1 MPYVIFYYIMLRVFR
16 SNHHSSWKFHKF
28 HRKTTVL
35 ESLFFLEMMKLY
47 KDICSA
53 WIKVDLHSVNVSHV
67 NDAIHWQIY
76 IFFNLHLRRRKS
88 SFCDYR
94 KTFSNGHHDRH
105 YLDKATTFIN
115 FIIPLQILLKQTL
128 P

>member
-28 HRKTTVL
+28 HRKTTVS

-47 KDICSA
+47 RHLFCMDKSGSPFSECESCEWCNSLANIF
-53 WIKVDLHSVNVSHV
+53 
-67 NDAIHWQIY
+67 
-76 IFFNLHLRRRKS
+76 FFNLHLRRRKS

-94 KTFSNGHHDRH
+94 KTFSNGHHDHH

-115 FIIPLQILLKQTL
+115 FIIPLQILLKQSL